1 MGKENE
7 RLMELMRKHGL
18 SLREVAELLY
28 VTERTVKSWR
38 APDDTENYRNMPKA
52 YVELL
57 EIKLKRRK

>member
-38 APDDTENYRNMPKA
+38 AVDGASNYRNIPKA
-52 YVELL
+52 YIELL
-57 EIKLKRRK
+57 EIKLKDK

>member
-1 MGKENE
+1 
-7 RLMELMRKHGL
+7 MRKHGL
-18 SLREVAELLY
+18 TLREVAELLY

>member
-1 MGKENE
+1 
-7 RLMELMRKHGL
+7 MELMRKHGL

-28 VTERTVKSWR
+28 VTERTVKSWLD
-38 APDDTENYRNMPKA
+38 PDDTENYRNMPKA

>member
-1 MGKENE
+1 
-7 RLMELMRKHGL
+7 MELMRKHEL